1 MVAMMS
7 ITSFDDI
14 LKQFNDW
21 LDEARAKEPA
31 NAEAMALAT
40 ATKSGVPSVRMVLL
54 KGAGAQGFDFYTNL
68 TSRKGGELAENP
80 NAALCFHWKSMDKQI
95 RIEGAVDRISD
106 EEADAYFASRA
117 RTSRIGAW
125 ASKQSQPMEG
135 RFEFEARLAKYTA
148 KFNVGSIPRPEFW
161 SGFRLN
167 PVRIEFW
174 QEQSFRLHDRT
185 AYIWEGEHWRMEN
198 LYP

>member
-1 MVAMMS
+1 MS
-7 ITSFDDI
+7 ITPFGAI
-14 LKQFNDW
+14 LKQFNEW
-21 LDEARAKEPA
+21 LEEARSKEPA

-40 ATKSGVPSVRMVLL
+40 ATADGIPSVRMVLL
-54 KGAGAQGFDFYTNL
+54 KGAGEQGFDFYTNL
-68 TSRKGGELAENP
+68 SSRKGGELAKNP

-95 RIEGAVDRISD
+95 RIEGPVSRISD

-117 RTSRIGAW
+117 RASRIGAW

-135 RFEFEARLAKYTA
+135 RFEFEARIAKYTA
-148 KFNVGSIPRPEFW
+148 QFNIGEVPRPDFW

-167 PVRIEFW
+167 PNRIEFW
-174 QEQSFRLHDRT
+174 QEQSFRLHDRSV
-185 AYIWEGEHWRMEN
+185 YRLQDGDWKMEK